1 MLILKINPVRNRKF
15 LNGVNQRNFKEI
27 VKIAV
32 QSIKQGKVIVCPTD
46 TIYGLI
52 ANVANKKAVERI
64 FKIKKRSKKKPYP
77 IFIKDLKQAKKIAR
91 IDKKQEKFLKRV
103 WPGEITA
110 VLKRKKIKT
119 NLYGVDKKT
128 IAFRIPK
135 YKFIIELIKKTGC
148 PLIETSVNISNQ
160 PPITKIEDILNHFKK
175 RKHQPDLIVNAGNL
189 PKIKPSTVLDLT
201 VSPPK
206 ILRK

>member
-110 VLKRKKIKT
+110 VLKRKK
-119 NLYGVDKKT
+119 
-128 IAFRIPK
+128 
-135 YKFIIELIKKTGC
+135 
-148 PLIETSVNISNQ
+148 
-160 PPITKIEDILNHFKK
+160 
-175 RKHQPDLIVNAGNL
+175 
-189 PKIKPSTVLDLT
+189 
-201 VSPPK
+201 
-206 ILRK
+206 